1 MLPAREL
8 ASPQAMTEG
17 CALRY
22 INCLCNLSCLP
33 LGEGA
38 ERSEAEGG
46 NASYVF
52 KIYEGEKYAKR

>member
-1 MLPAREL
+1 
-8 ASPQAMTEG
+8 MTEG
-17 CALRY
+17 CVHDILIACYVIVLTFLA
-22 INCLCNLSCLP
+22 CP

-38 ERSEAEGG
+38 ERSEAEGE